1 MPILT
6 CSQCEEQFE
15 ATRTTS
21 KYCSTNCRVKYNSG
35 KKETPAPKEVEAKSK
50 TEKMMEK
57 LEEESAQAAGDRL
70 MKRLGLSD
78 WKQNLKLEYISTG
91 FEELDKMIS
100 MTHDGEYVMKD
111 GAYFG
116 GFPRSAV
123 SEIYGRKGVGKSNWL
138 LRILPRQVNRMLY
151 IDTEGST
158 KEGPEAIPVPKNV
171 YVIRT
176 NILETIWEVV
186 NDAILEDD
194 FDVIVV
200 DGIAG
205 LTTNKELADDN
216 DPGGF
221 QNRAKLLSNW
231 LRVMESKMRASRTA
245 VIFTNQQKESMD
257 PFKPKQTMGG
267 AAVGYYASLRLE
279 LLSTPSS
286 AKIIRNGVKVGHKI
300 RVKLDKSRFGPDGQ
314 ETEIKFMFKDLAGGH
329 ESGTNKDS

>member
-1 MPILT
+1 MPIIT
-6 CSQCEEQFE
+6 CTMCNNAFDAARSDK
-15 ATRTTS
+15 
-21 KYCSTNCRVKYNSG
+21 KYCSESCR
-35 KKETPAPKEVEAKSK
+35 KKFKRDGAAPKKAETKSK
-50 TEKMMEK
+50 TEKVVEK
-57 LEEESAQAAGDRL
+57 VEKNAAQLAYERL
-70 MKRLGLSD
+70 MKRLGKD
-78 WKQNLKLEYISTG
+78 KQQQNLKLEFVPSG
-91 FEELDKMIS
+91 FEAIDKMIS
-100 MTHDGEYVMKD
+100 LSSHTGEYIMVDGE
-111 GAYFG
+111 YFG

-138 LRILPRQVNRMLY
+138 MRILSKNVSSMLY
-151 IDTEGST
+151 FDTEGAT
-158 KEGPEAIPVPKNV
+158 KEGPESIPVPNNV
-171 YVIRT
+171 IVRRT
-176 NILETIWEVV
+176 NVLEEIWEEA
-186 NDAILEDD
+186 NAAILHDD

-231 LRVMESKMRASRTA
+231 LRTMESAMKNSRTA

-279 LLSTPSS
+279 LLSTPSTG
-286 AKIIRNGVKVGHKI
+286 KIVKDGIKVGHKI
-300 RVKLDKSRFGPDGQ
+300 RVKLDKNRFGPDGQ